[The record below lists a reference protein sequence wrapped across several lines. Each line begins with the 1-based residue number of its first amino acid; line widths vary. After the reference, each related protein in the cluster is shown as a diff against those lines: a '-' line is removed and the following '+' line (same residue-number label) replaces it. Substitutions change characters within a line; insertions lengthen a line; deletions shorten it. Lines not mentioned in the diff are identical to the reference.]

1 MKTAEELWNKYELLS
16 SDYDENGIL
25 ISHKKI
31 HTDCMFYDDFFKA
44 IAKYNKKIKDK
55 IRAKLLMDGSDTSY
69 CRGYRKALTELLAFI
84 EGEITEKNIPDI

>member
-16 SDYDENGIL
+16 PDYDENGIL
-25 ISHKKI
+25 ISDEKI

-44 IAKYNKKIKDK
+44 IAEHNKAITDK
-55 IRAKLLMDGSDTSY
+55 IRDKLLIDGSDTSY

-84 EGEITEKNIPDI
+84 EGEINEKIIPDI

>member
-44 IAKYNKKIKDK
+44 IAEHNKEITDK
-55 IRAKLLMDGSDTSY
+55 IRDKLLMDDSDTPY

-84 EGEITEKNIPDI
+84 EGEINEKNIPDI